1 MSLKKEDLLHLV
13 FPPRCPV
20 CDKVIETGQVICQQC
35 HEKIV
40 HIAEPVCKKCGKPF
54 EDERREYCADCTGK
68 KHFFVQGKAVFSYQ
82 GGIRSSMYRF
92 KYQNRREYGTYYA
105 KEAVY
110 LHGEWIKCKKIDLII
125 PVPMYYWKERR
136 RGYNQAAVFA
146 RALSKECGIPAEYQM
161 VQRIRNTVPQKE
173 LNDVERKKNLKHAF
187 QLKKGTP
194 ENKNI
199 LLVDDIYTTG
209 STMDEVAEVLLGAG
223 AKNIY
228 FLCISIGEGY

>member
-1 MSLKKEDLLHLV
+1 
-13 FPPRCPV
+13 
-20 CDKVIETGQVICQQC
+20 
-35 HEKIV
+35 
-40 HIAEPVCKKCGKPF
+40 
-54 EDERREYCADCTGK
+54 
-68 KHFFVQGKAVFSYQ
+68 
-82 GGIRSSMYRF
+82 
-92 KYQNRREYGTYYA
+92 
-105 KEAVY
+105 
-110 LHGEWIKCKKIDLII
+110 
-125 PVPMYYWKERR
+125 MYYWKERR

-146 RALSKECGIPAEYQM
+146 RALYKECGIPAEYQM